1 MTRPLEAACNSLR
14 AELNTV
20 HRRLLAHLEGR
31 DLPLRLRDGPSKK
44 ANYKIMAARLQHEI
58 KELQQKAK
66 AAKLRLESEIKVIK
80 KAKRKKIKPT
90 KIMNI
95 IIFWIIK
102 I

>member
-44 ANYKIMAARLQHEI
+44 VSSLKFKHV
-58 KELQQKAK
+58 
-66 AAKLRLESEIKVIK
+66 KVLKSFLVVNQCRGSDEVHFYCKCYYI
-80 KAKRKKIKPT
+80 RRFSI
-90 KIMNI
+90 
-95 IIFWIIK
+95 
-102 I
+102 